1 MHPRQSRKGN
11 LLLSVMGASAQYKRE
26 LFRDRQREGI
36 ELAAN
41 LSKRSIA
48 GEGKSALAREFGVD
62 RHTIYRY
69 EARGTNADKDGAKRR
84 RKRSAF
90 IAVRSTGTMCEGRS
104 SEASASTRSLARAI
118 SSPYLQCV
126 AIMAQSSKCMAG
138 WSM

>member
-1 MHPRQSRKGN
+1 MHPPQSRKGN

-69 EARGTNADKDGAKRR
+69 EARGTNAKIKTVRSGGGREARSLQCDRRVRCVRGDHRR
-84 RKRSAF
+84 RALRPVLWH
-90 IAVRSTGTMCEGRS
+90 VRSQVRIYN
-104 SEASASTRSLARAI
+104 ALR
-118 SSPYLQCV
+118 
-126 AIMAQSSKCMAG
+126 
-138 WSM
+138 